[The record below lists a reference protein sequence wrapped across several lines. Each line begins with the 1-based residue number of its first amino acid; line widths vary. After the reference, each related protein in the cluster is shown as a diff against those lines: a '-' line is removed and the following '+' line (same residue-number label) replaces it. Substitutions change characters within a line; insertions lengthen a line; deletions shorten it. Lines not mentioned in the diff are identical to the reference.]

1 MLNIILDLVVIS
13 VLGSIVVYGM
23 GQLWAYLERI
33 ETGQDSTDFVITND
47 GWRIAIHHYRPRGKT
62 IGKPVI
68 LCHGLGSNRFI
79 FDLRPAPSLAEFL
92 RANGHDV
99 WVAELRGSGFS
110 ERPGILLSDSPVS
123 WGFDDHLN
131 YDVSAILQH
140 VISETGHPSVH
151 WVGHSMGGMLI
162 EAYIAR
168 NQPDHIASAVA
179 IGAPA
184 DFSRMRDHAFRSILR
199 VKWVLRIFPINP
211 LIPIVKFCLPFT
223 KLAPEMV
230 SGFFCVQN
238 IKWNI
243 VRKIVAIGAETI
255 SSSTLWR
262 DMERFLSDGKWADR
276 SGRSYIQDLDSSKI
290 PLLAICG
297 TKDRVAPKDATL
309 AVCQNE
315 DPSRVREGVIVGKDT
330 GSVQDYGHLDL
341 LIGTR
346 AGEEVF
352 PIIEKWIGRWDT
364 VVDEELNDLES
375 ESPKKVC

>member
-1 MLNIILDLVVIS
+1 MLNIILDLIVIS
-13 VLGSIVVYGM
+13 ALGSIVVYGM
-23 GQLWAYLERI
+23 GQLWAYLEWT
-33 ETGQDSTDFVITND
+33 ETGQDRTDFVTTND
-47 GWRIAIHHYRPRGKT
+47 GWRIAIHRYLPRGKT

-68 LCHGLGSNRFI
+68 LCHGLASNRFI

-110 ERPGILLSDSPVS
+110 ERPGILLSDSPAS

-140 VISETGHPSVH
+140 VIRETGHPSVH

-184 DFSRMRDHAFRSILR
+184 DFSKMGDHSFRPLLR
-199 VKWVLRIFPINP
+199 VKWVFKILQFNP
-211 LIPIVKFCLPFT
+211 LIPIVKFGLPFA
-223 KLAPEMV
+223 KLVPDMLSV
-230 SGFFCVQN
+230 FFCVQN
-238 IKWNI
+238 IKWSI
-243 VRKIVAIGAETI
+243 ARKIAAIGAETV
-255 SSSTLWR
+255 SSTALWL
-262 DMERFLSDGKWADR
+262 DMARFLTDGKWADR
-276 SGRSYIQDLDSSKI
+276 SGSSYIQDLDASKI

-297 TKDRVAPKDATL
+297 TKDRMAPKNATL

-315 DPSRVREGVIVGKDT
+315 APSVVREGVVLGKET
-330 GSVQDYGHLDL
+330 GSVQDYGHFDL

-364 VVDEELNDLES
+364 GVDED
-375 ESPKKVC
+375 